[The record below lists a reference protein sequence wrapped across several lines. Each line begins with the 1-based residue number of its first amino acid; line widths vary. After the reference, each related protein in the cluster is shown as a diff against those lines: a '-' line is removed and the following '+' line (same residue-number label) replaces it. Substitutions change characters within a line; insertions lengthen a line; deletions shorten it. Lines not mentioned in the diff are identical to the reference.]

1 MMRGGWS
8 FYGTGVRLHG
18 LEPEPPDLVVVT
30 HWLTLFFIPV
40 APLRR
45 VKCRYEGEVLSEGG
59 MDSAL
64 RFEIVE
70 RLPLSWSS
78 VCATYLWNWIA
89 LLVTLGPVAFLI
101 WRTQGRAATT
111 AEMALLLGCIIVLG
125 LLPFYVEW
133 RQKQVLEG
141 SWRREKQ
148 EAVQHAQAAQAV
160 AVLSAWQSK
169 HVLSERFFLL
179 AGIVGLVPG
188 VAAVLWWGLP
198 VPLEAGAIGGA
209 ALALGIVYAID
220 RLLVRLRE
228 RTTRDR
234 GGAHSAEWR

>member
-1 MMRGGWS
+1 MSGGWS
-8 FYGTGVRLHG
+8 FYGTGLRLHD

-45 VKCRYEGEVLSEGG
+45 VKCRYLGEVLSEGAT
-59 MDSAL
+59 DSAL
-64 RFEIVE
+64 RFEVVE

-78 VCATYLWNWIA
+78 VCATYLWSWIA
-89 LLVTLGPVAFLI
+89 LFATLGPIAFLI

-111 AEMALLLGCIIVLG
+111 AEMIVLLICTVGLG

-133 RQKQVLEG
+133 RQRQVLEG

-148 EAVQHAQAAQAV
+148 EAVQDAQAAQA
-160 AVLSAWQSK
+160 AAGQSGWQAK
-169 HVLSERFFLL
+169 HVVSERVFLL
-179 AGIVGLVPG
+179 AAVVGLVPG
-188 VAAVLWWGLP
+188 VAAVAWWGLP
-198 VPLEAGAIGGA
+198 VPLEAGALGGA
-209 ALALGIVYAID
+209 ALALGVVYAID

-228 RTTRDR
+228 RTARDR
-234 GGAHSAEWR
+234 EGTRSAGWP